1 MSKPDNQNPVYA
13 PYPFAGQPADVRN
26 SKGNDPVSGAFLQL
40 EPEQK
45 RFFNVNGY
53 LLLRGFYDET
63 QMAEMRR
70 RFRHLVAHTD
80 GLPKAVLVGHM
91 ESPEGYE
98 PDAFNPNNLQGM
110 MDQPLADDYWID
122 QSTEPRVV
130 SAMVDLLGPD
140 IDFHN
145 GKIRNKPPG
154 FTNDQG
160 WHQDWPY
167 ELHTEPDLAAAITYL
182 DPTDIDAGATE
193 VIPGGHL
200 RGPLPTAEG
209 TSALVQEEVPSE
221 RGIAL
226 KAETGDVAIVHV
238 LAVHQAGNN
247 RTKRS
252 RNAIIN
258 EYKTAET
265 VDRWNNR
272 CAFAGLPLA
281 RNGRLL
287 MPRVSSTG

>member
-1 MSKPDNQNPVYA
+1 LLILS
-13 PYPFAGQPADVRN
+13 AD
-26 SKGNDPVSGAFLQL
+26 
-40 EPEQK
+40 QK
-45 RFFNVNGY
+45 QFFDKQGY
-53 LLLRGFYDET
+53 LFLRGFYDSGE
-63 QMAEMRR
+63 MEEMRR
-70 RFRHLVAHTD
+70 QYHELVIKTD
-80 GLPKAVLVGHM
+80 KRPQNMSYSFMKPVA
-91 ESPEGYE
+91 GYE
-98 PDAFNPNNLQGM
+98 PDDFNPQNVVGM
-110 MDQPLADDYWID
+110 MNQPLANDYWFD
-122 QSTEPRVV
+122 QFTEPRIV
-130 SAMVDLLGPD
+130 SVIVDLLGPN

-221 RGIAL
+221 RGVAL